1 VSQFRDWGLA
11 VTRVLL
17 DHGADVALRAT
28 LPGHYERPDEIVE
41 CTALGYGVRFPG
53 DEAYGSNEKTLK
65 LLRDRGAAE

>member
-1 VSQFRDWGLA
+1 
-11 VTRVLL
+11 
-17 DHGADVALRAT
+17 LRAT